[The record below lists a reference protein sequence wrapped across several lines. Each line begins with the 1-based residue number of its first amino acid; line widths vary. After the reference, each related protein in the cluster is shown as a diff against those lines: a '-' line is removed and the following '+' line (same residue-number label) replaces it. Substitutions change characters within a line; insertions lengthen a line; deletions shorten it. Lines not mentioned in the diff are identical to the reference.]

1 MSVFSAFTSRL
12 SFLPSKKQAS
22 KAAESVVS
30 MTCVIAERYDEYGGS
45 GGGAGGGGGG
55 GRASP
60 VSLPY
65 HGAVGGRATEWGPCA
80 VARASHVSCCTA
92 HLSVARGERAVV
104 SPLRCS
110 VVLS

>member
-55 GRASP
+55 RASP

-65 HGAVGGRATEWGPCA
+65 HGAVGGLPSGVCA
-80 VARASHVSCCTA
+80 VA
-92 HLSVARGERAVV
+92 
-104 SPLRCS
+104 
-110 VVLS
+110 